1 MEPVCPDDG
10 GVPADR
16 RYSYAKTQ
24 LGILL
29 TVLLPVLQFLY

>member
-16 RYSYAKTQ
+16 RYSYAEY
-24 LGILL
+24 G
-29 TVLLPVLQFLY
+29 FLAGGVDGGSGGGKA